1 MKMMSLAVKAAAVS
15 IDLNQAAYAHGG
27 AQIAKNVGASTAIVT
42 MTSHGTSG
50 LANSQLTQSF

>member
-1 MKMMSLAVKAAAVS
+1 MKMISLAVRAAAVS

-27 AQIAKNVGASTAIVT
+27 AQIAKNVGMSTVIVS
-42 MTSHGTSG
+42 MTSHATSG